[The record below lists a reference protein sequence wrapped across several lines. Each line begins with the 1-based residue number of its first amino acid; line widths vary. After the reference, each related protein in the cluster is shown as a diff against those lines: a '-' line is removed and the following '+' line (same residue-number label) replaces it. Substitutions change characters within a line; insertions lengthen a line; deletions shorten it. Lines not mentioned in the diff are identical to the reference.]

1 MSRRI
6 QVNFN
11 EVSTITAQHRAAIN
25 QAISSLESEY
35 TQLLSSLRNMDGAT
49 NAAFVATTQQNMQK
63 AVTTAQIL
71 ERLLSFIDESAR
83 QVQIKEQ
90 TIAAKFNAR

>member
-11 EVSTITAQHRAAIN
+11 QVSTITAQHRTAIN
-25 QAISSLESEY
+25 QAISNLDREY
-35 TQLLSSLRNMDGAT
+35 TQLLSSLRNLDSAT
-49 NAAFVATTQQNMQK
+49 NAAFVATTQQNRQK
-63 AVTTAQIL
+63 AVATAQIL

-83 QVQIKEQ
+83 QVQAKEQ
-90 TIAAKFNAR
+90 RIAAKFNAR

>member
-11 EVSTITAQHRAAIN
+11 QVSTITAQHRSAIN
-25 QAISSLESEY
+25 QAISNLDREY
-35 TQLLSSLRNMDGAT
+35 TQLLSSLRNLDSAT
-49 NAAFVATTQQNMQK
+49 NAAFTETTQQNRQK
-63 AVTTAQIL
+63 AVATAQIL

-83 QVQIKEQ
+83 QVQAKEQ
-90 TIAAKFNAR
+90 RIAAKFNAR